1 MDFSQYFLKKKLSL
15 NLSVNDPFVKEQKY
29 INDSYTKD
37 YKMHSEYIRPSR
49 SLRVSLTYNFGKMD
63 VSVKKAKRGI
73 QNDDVKAGEGGQ
85 GN

>member
-1 MDFSQYFLKKKLSL
+1 
-15 NLSVNDPFVKEQKY
+15 
-29 INDSYTKD
+29 
-37 YKMHSEYIRPSR
+37 MHSEYIRPSR